1 MILMHHFLRC
11 HSHRVPAGWWVPVLR
26 WLRRLTQTNNANQ
39 MKLKKLLTVGLC
51 SVFALMTIGTTPA
64 RAEEEKEGKE
74 EATKIP
80 DTVEGIFK
88 AIHEHHMALAEI
100 VKTKKL
106 AAVHVQA
113 FAIRDLANA
122 LPAKVAADKKKSVE
136 GTAKN
141 ITKLAGDL
149 DESGDAS
156 DQAKTE
162 ANLKKMDGMIKV
174 LETQCGQMAM
184 PMPEKK

>member
-1 MILMHHFLRC
+1 
-11 HSHRVPAGWWVPVLR
+11 
-26 WLRRLTQTNNANQ
+26 

-51 SVFALMTIGTTPA
+51 SVFALMTLGTTPA
-64 RAEEEKEGKE
+64 RAAEEKEGKE

-88 AIHEHHMALAEI
+88 AIHEHHMALAET
-100 VKTKKL
+100 VKGKKL
-106 AAVHVQA
+106 AAVHVHA

-122 LPAKVAADKKKSVE
+122 LPAKVAADKKKAVE

-174 LETQCGQMAM
+174 LEMQCGQMAM